1 MLLKRTA
8 IVTGAALMMMFSLA
22 GCGAVQEEP
31 EPEVVEEE
39 VTPEETVEE
48 EPEETAEEPATA
60 YPVIEEREVV
70 DGKIQSYLTGEWTSE
85 ESAARRPIAVM
96 IPINAP
102 AMPKYGL
109 SQA

>member
-48 EPEETAEEPATA
+48 EP
-60 YPVIEEREVV
+60 
-70 DGKIQSYLTGEWTSE
+70 
-85 ESAARRPIAVM
+85 
-96 IPINAP
+96 
-102 AMPKYGL
+102 
-109 SQA
+109 